1 MQYVQY
7 FDIIMIE
14 WLASKISLLGK
25 GYGDRKIHKNELK
38 KVFLCRSVC
47 IVISSIIKL
56 KSRDRLGLRMV
67 KLFILDRWL
76 QTMMR
81 SL

>member
-14 WLASKISLLGK
+14 WLASRISWLGK
-25 GYGDRKIHKNELK
+25 RYEDQEIHKNELE
-38 KVFLCRSVC
+38 KVFSCRSVC
-47 IVISSIIKL
+47 IVI
-56 KSRDRLGLRMV
+56 
-67 KLFILDRWL
+67 
-76 QTMMR
+76 T

>member
-14 WLASKISLLGK
+14 WLASRISWLEME
-25 GYGDRKIHKNELK
+25 YGDREIHKNGLE

-47 IVISSIIKL
+47 IVISSL
-56 KSRDRLGLRMV
+56 
-67 KLFILDRWL
+67 
-76 QTMMR
+76 
-81 SL
+81 

>member
-14 WLASKISLLGK
+14 WLASRISWLEME
-25 GYGDRKIHKNELK
+25 YGDREIHKNGLE
-38 KVFLCRSVC
+38 KVFSCRSIC
-47 IVISSIIKL
+47 IVI
-56 KSRDRLGLRMV
+56 
-67 KLFILDRWL
+67 
-76 QTMMR
+76 T

>member
-14 WLASKISLLGK
+14 WLPSRISWLEK
-25 GYGDRKIHKNELK
+25 RYGDRKIHKNELE

-47 IVISSIIKL
+47 IVI
-56 KSRDRLGLRMV
+56 
-67 KLFILDRWL
+67 
-76 QTMMR
+76 T